1 MIKLQ
6 FSVTELQYEEDPTV
20 GKNIAQLGEFA
31 VALSRGEIDAEN
43 VDNLIANLDKLG
55 LIPWDKTQVR
65 RTFLIHIYS
74 TVWTLASFEDASWG
88 SSRNILPI
96 PGVKIVGMARK
107 EVSEQENKRQ
117 DGGGGGGGG
126 GWGVGALVGRGWVN
140 ALRFFLSL
148 PLFRFFL

>member
-6 FSVTELQYEEDPTV
+6 FAGTELQYEEDPTV

-74 TVWTLASFEDASWG
+74 TVNVSLLRRRYLRVITQY
-88 SSRNILPI
+88 SSHSR
-96 PGVKIVGMARK
+96 R
-107 EVSEQENKRQ
+107 
-117 DGGGGGGGG
+117 
-126 GWGVGALVGRGWVN
+126 
-140 ALRFFLSL
+140 
-148 PLFRFFL
+148 